1 MLFVSLYY
9 YESGVLIRVMRVA
22 PFFGELPRAKCF
34 ERVDVEMPI
43 RMAAAALFEEC
54 EEIIDVLAVEGAL
67 GPRGGEGSHAVRVPV
82 YLS

>member
-54 EEIIDVLAVEGAL
+54 EEIIDVLAVEGAIE
-67 GPRGGEGSHAVRVPV
+67 RIVAEGRHALHVPV
-82 YLS
+82 HFA